1 MNICI
6 CIYIYINM
14 EHINIYNIF
23 LYEPMMV
30 EHCDSLK
37 QDDCA
42 AGDGL
47 GSTENYDDV
56 DVDMPRVSK
65 DSEKSPVERFVTL
78 QQFAM

>member
-1 MNICI
+1 M
-6 CIYIYINM
+6 IYSY
-14 EHINIYNIF
+14 IF
-23 LYEPMMV
+23 LYEPMIL

-78 QQFAM
+78 QH

>member
-1 MNICI
+1 M
-6 CIYIYINM
+6 IYSY
-14 EHINIYNIF
+14 IF
-23 LYEPMMV
+23 LYEPMIL

-78 QQFAM
+78 ALKFFHILSSRSGSF

>member
-1 MNICI
+1 
-6 CIYIYINM
+6 
-14 EHINIYNIF
+14 
-23 LYEPMMV
+23 MMV

-78 QQFAM
+78 QHRSSFTYFHQDPVPFEFREYSYSFD